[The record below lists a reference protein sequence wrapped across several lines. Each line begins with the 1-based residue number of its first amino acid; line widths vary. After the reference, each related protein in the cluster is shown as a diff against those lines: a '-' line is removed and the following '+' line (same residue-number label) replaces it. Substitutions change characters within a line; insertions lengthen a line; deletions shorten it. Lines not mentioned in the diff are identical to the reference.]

1 MGSASLPKISMA
13 DVFISYS
20 RRDKAF
26 VQTLN
31 QALEE
36 SKYDTWI
43 DWQDIPL
50 TADWWEEIKSGIE
63 AAHTFIFVISP
74 DSVSSNVCHQEIDHA
89 VLHQKRLMPVIC
101 RDGFEQQAV
110 HEQIR
115 KINWLFFRETDDF
128 EAAFQSL
135 TQSLNLNL
143 DHVKTHTRLLVKA
156 VEWDK
161 KSRDPSFLL
170 QGTDL
175 KAAAE
180 WLMVAEAY
188 QPWPTPLHNQYIL
201 ESEKAEIQ
209 RQQAELKRQRWTT
222 VVIGLA
228 LLITSGLGIYSY
240 TLYRRSQ
247 VLLEGQV
254 NALAQSA
261 IALHEADHNFDA
273 LLAAIKAGVPLM
285 QRRWRGNPETQ
296 QQVIR
301 ALQTSLA
308 DVSEQN
314 RLAGHEDIVYNVS
327 FSPVRGAASEGKGQL
342 IATASKDGTAKL
354 WTATGQAIATL
365 DQHPGK
371 KVYDVAFSPDGQIVA
386 TASED
391 GIARLWDRDGQL
403 VVSFKNSDSE
413 PQRLYAPKPQK
424 LYAIGFGPD
433 GQIIGTGSAD
443 GFVKLWRRDG
453 TFIRKILAHDSP
465 VDYFTFSPDGSALA
479 TVSRDHLAKLWSL
492 DGTLLA
498 TLKGH
503 TDNLSSVSFSPD
515 GQLIATAS
523 LDDTVRLWQRD
534 GKPLAVFTGHGDT
547 VWSVRFSPDGRTIL
561 SGSDD
566 GTARLW
572 SLHGQVLQILYGH
585 SDSIWGVAF
594 SADGMA
600 MATASADKTVKLW
613 RYQPPNTVTLR
624 SPQAVAMQAVSYRPG
639 SDQIAV
645 AGNDGTVQIWT
656 VKGQL
661 VRTWQ
666 SHQEQLKTLAFSPD
680 GQVLATAGTDGT
692 VKLWLPEAGVRRLTL
707 AGPSRD
713 TINDL
718 RFSPDGQTLAIAS
731 DDHSVRLWPLANS
744 VVTTLEGHSDRVR
757 AVSFNP
763 IDQTLASA
771 SDDKTVKFW
780 SQTGKKL
787 PAITGHNFFITS
799 VNFSPDGQR
808 VVTASDDKTAKIW
821 TVSGELIAVLEG
833 HTGAV
838 TSASFSADGRWLA
851 TASDDQTIRLWT
863 ADGQYLRTLFGH
875 SDLISRLQFAPTGL
889 QLASASK
896 DGSVILWN
904 LDSQVLEQTSID
916 DPSLPSL
923 MTRGCSWMQDYLA
936 TNPAVAEGERT
947 LCSGVF

>member
-1 MGSASLPKISMA
+1 MA

-20 RRDKAF
+20 RRDKVF

-63 AAHTFIFVISP
+63 AAHTFIFVMSP
-74 DSVSSNVCHQEIDHA
+74 DSVNSKVCRQEIDHA
-89 VLHQKRLMPVIC
+89 VLHQKRLMPVIF
-101 RDGFEQQAV
+101 RDGFEQQVV

-128 EAAFQSL
+128 ETAFQSL
-135 TQSLNLNL
+135 TRSLNLNL

-161 KSRDPSFLL
+161 NSRDPSFLL

-180 WLMVAEAY
+180 WLMAAEVY
-188 QPWPTPLHNQYIL
+188 QPLPTPLHNQYIL

-209 RQQAELKRQRWTT
+209 RQQAEIKRQRWTT
-222 VVIGLA
+222 AAIGLA

-240 TLYRRSQ
+240 VLYRRSQ
-247 VLLEGQV
+247 ILLEGQV

-261 IALHEADHNFDA
+261 IALHEADHDFDA
-273 LLAAIKAGVPLM
+273 LLSAIKAGTPLM
-285 QRRWRGNPETQ
+285 QRRWRGNPETH

-308 DVSEQN
+308 EVSEQN

-327 FSPVRGAASEGKGQL
+327 FSPAPEGQDQL
-342 IATASKDGTAKL
+342 IATVSKDGTAKL
-354 WTATGQAIATL
+354 WTVAGQAIATL

-391 GIARLWDRDGQL
+391 GIARLWDRDGRL

-413 PQRLYAPKPQK
+413 PQQLYAPKPQK
-424 LYAIGFGPD
+424 LYAIGFSPD
-433 GQIIGTGSAD
+433 GQLIGTSSAD
-443 GFVKLWRRDG
+443 GTVKLWQRDG
-453 TFIRKILAHDSP
+453 TFIRKIPAHDYP
-465 VDYFTFSPDGSALA
+465 VDYFTFSPDGSTLA
-479 TVSRDHLAKLWSL
+479 TVSRDHLAKIWSL

-503 TDNLSSVSFSPD
+503 TDNLSSASFSPD

-523 LDDTVRLWQRD
+523 LDNTVRLWQRD
-534 GKPLAVFTGHGDT
+534 GKPINVFTGHSDT
-547 VWSVRFSPDGRTIL
+547 VWSVRFSPDGTTIL

-572 SLHGQVLQILYGH
+572 NLHGQVLQILYGH

-594 SADGMA
+594 SDDGKT

-613 RYQPPNTVTLR
+613 QYQPPDTVTLR
-624 SPQAVAMQAVSYRPG
+624 SPQASTMQDVSYRPG

-645 AGNDGTVQIWT
+645 AGDDGTIQLWT

-666 SHQEQLKTLAFSPD
+666 SHQGQLKTLDFSPD
-680 GQVLATAGTDGT
+680 GEVLATAGTDGT
-692 VKLWLPEAGVRRLTL
+692 VKLWLPDLGVRRLSL
-707 AGPSRD
+707 VGPSED

-718 RFSPDGQTLAIAS
+718 QFSPDGQTLAIAS
-731 DDHSVRLWPLANS
+731 DDHSVRLWPLAS
-744 VVTTLEGHSDRVR
+744 GLVTTLEGHSDRVR
-757 AVSFNP
+757 AVSFNSV
-763 IDQTLASA
+763 DQTLASA
-771 SDDKTVKFW
+771 S
-780 SQTGKKL
+780 
-787 PAITGHNFFITS
+787 
-799 VNFSPDGQR
+799 
-808 VVTASDDKTAKIW
+808 
-821 TVSGELIAVLEG
+821 
-833 HTGAV
+833 
-838 TSASFSADGRWLA
+838 
-851 TASDDQTIRLWT
+851 
-863 ADGQYLRTLFGH
+863 TL
-875 SDLISRLQFAPTGL
+875 DR
-889 QLASASK
+889 K
-896 DGSVILWN
+896 
-904 LDSQVLEQTSID
+904 
-916 DPSLPSL
+916 
-923 MTRGCSWMQDYLA
+923 
-936 TNPAVAEGERT
+936 
-947 LCSGVF
+947 